1 LATGQDEDHRKP
13 KNLPDQVV
21 RMLDEEAIIPLDRL
35 RLIALYI
42 LYKNGILGADITK
55 LLLHAGLP
63 PQEANVLQN
72 LEFFGARVSKPLT
85 KSASAAAPPPLFPRS
100 HPPPT
105 APNTEE
111 ISISRFVP
119 QLRSLLDAH
128 VAGTLDPVSFPYANP
143 ADAPVQPD
151 PGAGA
156 SAASL
161 RSAKPTWARGRLAA
175 VEPRQRIVV
184 FVAGGATW
192 AEARAAYEV
201 AAATSRDVVL
211 ATSHMLTP
219 RLWLQQLGDLA
230 VDRRAL
236 RLPADR
242 PPKKAPPH
250 LFEEEAPPPPPGAGQ
265 PGRAGQAQPPA
276 DRLAAMSLNGRER
289 SGSASGSSGG
299 RIQLGGSSG
308 DDRSRKDKPGEGK
321 RKHGF
326 FGSKR

>member
-1 LATGQDEDHRKP
+1 MATGQDEDHRKP

-21 RMLDEEAIIPLDRL
+21 RMLDEEAINPSDRL
-35 RLIALYI
+35 RLIALYL

-128 VAGTLDPVSFPYANP
+128 VAGTLDPASFPYANP

-211 ATSHMLTP
+211 ATSHMLTRRGCGCSSWATWP
-219 RLWLQQLGDLA
+219 STGARCGCRRTGRRGRRRGTCSRRRRRR
-230 VDRRAL
+230 RRA
-236 RLPADR
+236 R
-242 PPKKAPPH
+242 
-250 LFEEEAPPPPPGAGQ
+250 
-265 PGRAGQAQPPA
+265 
-276 DRLAAMSLNGRER
+276 
-289 SGSASGSSGG
+289 GSRGG
-299 RIQLGGSSG
+299 RGR
-308 DDRSRKDKPGEGK
+308 RSRRRIGW
-321 RKHGF
+321 R
-326 FGSKR
+326 R

>member
-1 LATGQDEDHRKP
+1 M
-13 KNLPDQVV
+13 PDQVV
-21 RMLDEEAIIPLDRL
+21 RMLDEEAIIPPDRL
-35 RLIALYI
+35 RLIAMYI
-42 LYKNGILGADITK
+42 LYKNGILAADIVK

-63 PQEANVLQN
+63 PQEASALQN
-72 LEFFGARVSKPLT
+72 LEFFGARVSRPLE
-85 KSASAAAPPPLFPRS
+85 KSGTTVPPPLFPRS

-105 APNTEE
+105 APNAEE

-128 VAGTLDPVSFPYANP
+128 MAGTLDPASFPYANP

-192 AEARAAYEV
+192 AEARAAYDV

-219 RLWLQQLGDLA
+219 RLWQQQLADLA

-242 PPKKAPPH
+242 AARKAPRH
-250 LFEEEAPPPPPGAGQ
+250 VFEEEAPLPAVPAQQRPVAGRVAPRPPEDGMAG
-265 PGRAGQAQPPA
+265 
-276 DRLAAMSLNGRER
+276 MSLNGRER
-289 SGSASGSSGG
+289 AGSASGG
-299 RIQLGGSSG
+299 RIQLGGA
-308 DDRSRKDKPGEGK
+308 DDGKRKDKYGDGK

>member
-13 KNLPDQVV
+13 KNMPDQVV
-21 RMLDEEAIIPLDRL
+21 RMLDEDAITPPDRL
-35 RLIALYI
+35 RLIAMYV
-42 LYKNGILGADITK
+42 LYKNGILAADITK

-72 LEFFGARVSKPLT
+72 LEFFGACATKPLS
-85 KSASAAAPPPLFPRS
+85 KSSSAPPPPLFPRCR
-100 HPPPT
+100 PPST
-105 APNTEE
+105 APGAPEE

-128 VAGTLDPVSFPYANP
+128 VAGTLDPASFPYANQ
-143 ADAPVQPD
+143 ADAPSQPD

-201 AAATSRDVVL
+201 AATTSRDVVL
-211 ATSHMLTP
+211 VTSHMLTP

-242 PPKKAPPH
+242 PPRKAPRH
-250 LFEEEAPPPPPGAGQ
+250 LFEEDKPPAAAAQQ
-265 PGRAGQAQPPA
+265 PGRGPAQAQPPV

-289 SGSASGSSGG
+289 SGSASGG
-299 RIQLGGSSG
+299 RILLGNPPA
-308 DDRSRKDKPGEGK
+308 DDGRARKDKHGDGK